1 MCKTLIASFRPGC
14 LRWRQEGMGISS
26 RLVPNTLCAGSR
38 AARSPL
44 PSSHPWLVL
53 GVRVPEGPRLS
64 SRAHAPPRPA
74 AAALSAGTR
83 TRRPVRKLTEPDTE
97 NAERTGRRLERRP
110 YPGPRA
116 QEATPSLSPQTRS
129 PRCPEPRPLTSTTE
143 LRTASDTLCRSS
155 AAVPGLLSR
164 LVNLRTSAMAA
175 GAGLGGRAH
184 CPGPSRPRPLPIP
197 LLTRRPAGHNAARR
211 SPHLPPSRG
220 SSLDLCFPP
229 VLARC
234 PAPRRRR
241 PLPPLE
247 SRSRARYQPKEEGVS
262 GRKGVRTGKEKW
274 GGGRGHEGREG
285 KWQPLGLRP
294 QLMLLVQPHPGG
306 EVWLLHFSPGGGG
319 AE

>member
-97 NAERTGRRLERRP
+97 NAERTGSRLERRP
-110 YPGPRA
+110 YPGPRV

-129 PRCPEPRPLTSTTE
+129 PRRPEPRPLTSTTE

-197 LLTRRPAGHNAARR
+197 LLTRRPATTLRGARR
-211 SPHLPPSRG
+211 TSLPPAAPPSI
-220 SSLDLCFPP
+220 SAFLLCSLA
-229 VLARC
+229 VLPHGGGGRSLRLRDGAVR
-234 PAPRRRR
+234 ATSPRRRAC
-241 PLPPLE
+241 L
-247 SRSRARYQPKEEGVS
+247 
-262 GRKGVRTGKEKW
+262 
-274 GGGRGHEGREG
+274 GGRVYRRGRRSGGEGEVTREG
-285 KWQPLGLRP
+285 KGSGNRS
-294 QLMLLVQPHPGG
+294 G
-306 EVWLLHFSPGGGG
+306 S
-319 AE
+319 ARS